1 MMTPSSPAK
10 PAAMGKLSH
19 GELQHDPNPR
29 LSFVTFSRRRRSMS
43 NTTRD
48 ADKSEQ
54 WFFSLFLF
62 CFV

>member
-29 LSFVTFSRRRRSMS
+29 LSFVTFSRSRRSMP
-43 NTTRD
+43 NTRD

-62 CFV
+62 GFV